1 MNKNHKP
8 SLLIAED
15 ERNTRDILLR
25 FLRQEYEVT
34 LAEDGERA
42 LNILKKNNFDL
53 LLTDLR
59 MPGADGMDILRTA
72 LKKNPPPACI
82 VVTAY
87 GSVENAV
94 EAMKE
99 GAFDFITKPL
109 NFDRLEI
116 LLKRAVE
123 SRQLKEENREL
134 RKRLDKNFG
143 VESIIGKS
151 LAMNE
156 LLETV
161 KQVAPSRSTVMI
173 TGESGT
179 GKEVIAQT
187 IHQLSG
193 RPGKFIPVHC
203 AALSDNLL
211 ESELFGHE
219 KGAFTGASEQK
230 KGRFELADGGTLF
243 LDEIGEIDPPVQV
256 KLLRALETRAFE
268 RVGGMETISTDTRV
282 ITATN
287 RDLREMVAAGDFR
300 GDLFYRLDVVSVH
313 LPPLRE
319 RQEDIPLFVKHFID
333 QFSKENNKEIQT
345 ISENAVAAL
354 CAYDWPG
361 NIRELRNCIER
372 MVVLARG
379 NTLELE
385 NVPLN
390 IREKSTPGLREKIF
404 SAGTLEIE
412 KNEKMLIMKALEECG
427 GNRTKAAGKL
437 GISRRT
443 LHRKL
448 HSFNIPA
455 SDT

>member
-1 MNKNHKP
+1 MNKSDKP
-8 SLLIAED
+8 TLLIAED

-53 LLTDLR
+53 VMTDLR

-72 LKKNPPPACI
+72 LKKDPSPACI

-87 GSVENAV
+87 GSIENAV
-94 EAMKE
+94 EAMRE
-99 GAFDFITKPL
+99 GAFDFVTKPL

-134 RKRLDKNFG
+134 KKRLDKSFG

-151 LAMNE
+151 LAMAE

-161 KQVAPSRSTVMI
+161 KQVAPSRSTVLI

-193 RPGKFIPVHC
+193 RGGKFIPVHC
-203 AALSDNLL
+203 AALPDNLL

-219 KGAFTGASEQK
+219 KGAFTGAIDQK

-243 LDEIGEIDPPVQV
+243 LDEIGEIDAPVQV
-256 KLLRALETRAFE
+256 KLLRALETRSFE
-268 RVGGMETISTDTRV
+268 RLGGMETLTTDTRV
-282 ITATN
+282 IAATN
-287 RDLREMVAAGDFR
+287 RDLRKMVEQGDFR
-300 GDLFYRLDVVSVH
+300 EDLFYRLDVVSIH

-319 RQEDIPLFVKHFID
+319 RQEDIPLFVKHFLD
-333 QFSKENNKEIQT
+333 LFSKENNKAIHS

-379 NTLELE
+379 NSLELE

-404 SAGTLEIE
+404 SADTLEIE
-412 KNEKMLIMKALEECG
+412 KNEKMLIMKALEECR
-427 GNRTKAAGKL
+427 GNRTKAAEKL

-448 HSFNIPA
+448 HSLNIPT
-455 SDT
+455 SE

>member
-379 NTLELE
+379 NTLEL
-385 NVPLN
+385 
-390 IREKSTPGLREKIF
+390 
-404 SAGTLEIE
+404 
-412 KNEKMLIMKALEECG
+412 
-427 GNRTKAAGKL
+427 
-437 GISRRT
+437 
-443 LHRKL
+443 
-448 HSFNIPA
+448 
-455 SDT
+455 

>member
-1 MNKNHKP
+1 
-8 SLLIAED
+8 
-15 ERNTRDILLR
+15 
-25 FLRQEYEVT
+25 
-34 LAEDGERA
+34 
-42 LNILKKNNFDL
+42 
-53 LLTDLR
+53 
-59 MPGADGMDILRTA
+59 MDILRAA
-72 LKKNPPPACI
+72 LKKDPPPACI

-87 GSVENAV
+87 GSIENAV

-134 RKRLDKNFG
+134 KKRLDKSFG

-203 AALSDNLL
+203 AALPDNLL

-219 KGAFTGASEQK
+219 KGAFTGAVEQR

-268 RVGGMETISTDTRV
+268 RVGGAETITTDTRV

-287 RDLREMVAAGDFR
+287 RDLRQMVADGEFR
-300 GDLFYRLDVVSVH
+300 EDLFYRLDVVSIH

-319 RQEDIPLFVKHFID
+319 REEDVPLFAKHFMD
-333 QFSKENNKEIQT
+333 QFSKENNKDIQS

-404 SAGTLEIE
+404 SADTLEIE
-412 KNEKMLIMKALEECG
+412 KNEKMLIIKALEECR
-427 GNRTKAAGKL
+427 GNRTKAAEKL

-448 HSFNIPA
+448 NSLNIP
-455 SDT
+455 SSE

>member
-1 MNKNHKP
+1 MNKSYKP

-15 ERNTRDILLR
+15 ERNTRDILQR

-53 LLTDLR
+53 LMTDLR
-59 MPGADGMDILRTA
+59 MPGADGMDILRAA
-72 LKKNPPPACI
+72 LKKDPPPACI

-87 GSVENAV
+87 GSIENAV

-134 RKRLDKNFG
+134 KKRLDKSFG

-203 AALSDNLL
+203 AALPDNLL

-219 KGAFTGASEQK
+219 KGAFTGAVEQR

-268 RVGGMETISTDTRV
+268 RVGGAETITTDTRV

-287 RDLREMVAAGDFR
+287 RDLRQMVADGEFR
-300 GDLFYRLDVVSVH
+300 EDLFYRLDVVSIH

-319 RQEDIPLFVKHFID
+319 REEDVPLFAKHFID
-333 QFSKENNKEIQT
+333 QFAKENNKDIQS

-404 SAGTLEIE
+404 SADTLEIE
-412 KNEKMLIMKALEECG
+412 KNEKMLIIKALEECR
-427 GNRTKAAGKL
+427 GNRTKAAEKL

-448 HSFNIPA
+448 HSLNIP
-455 SDT
+455 SSE

>member
-1 MNKNHKP
+1 MNKSYKP

-15 ERNTRDILLR
+15 ERNTRDILQR

-53 LLTDLR
+53 LMTDLR
-59 MPGADGMDILRTA
+59 MPGADGMDILRAA
-72 LKKNPPPACI
+72 LKKDPPPACI

-87 GSVENAV
+87 GSIENAV

-134 RKRLDKNFG
+134 KKRLDKSFG

-203 AALSDNLL
+203 AALPDNLL

-219 KGAFTGASEQK
+219 KGAFTGAVEQR

-268 RVGGMETISTDTRV
+268 RVGGAETITTDTRV

-287 RDLREMVAAGDFR
+287 RDLRQMVADGEFR
-300 GDLFYRLDVVSVH
+300 EDLFYRLDVVSIH

-319 RQEDIPLFVKHFID
+319 REEDVPLFAKHFMD
-333 QFSKENNKEIQT
+333 QFSKENNKDIQS

-404 SAGTLEIE
+404 SADTLEIE
-412 KNEKMLIMKALEECG
+412 KNEKMLIIKALEECR
-427 GNRTKAAGKL
+427 GNRTKAAEKL

-448 HSFNIPA
+448 NSLNIP
-455 SDT
+455 SSE

>member
-1 MNKNHKP
+1 MNKNRKA
-8 SLLIAED
+8 SILIAED
-15 ERNTRDILLR
+15 ERNTRDILQR
-25 FLRQEYEVT
+25 FLRTDYDVT

-59 MPGADGMDILRTA
+59 MPGADGIDILRAA

-87 GSVENAV
+87 GSIENAV

-116 LLKRAVE
+116 LLNRAVE
-123 SRQLKEENREL
+123 SKQLKEENREL

-143 VESIIGKS
+143 VENIIGKS
-151 LAMNE
+151 SAMND

-161 KQVAPSRSTVMI
+161 KQVAPSRSTVLI

-179 GKEVIAQT
+179 GKEVIAQS
-187 IHQLSG
+187 IHQLSA

-203 AALSDNLL
+203 AALPANLL

-219 KGAFTGASEQK
+219 KGAFTGASEQR

-243 LDEIGEIDPPVQV
+243 LDEIGEIDPSVQV
-256 KLLRALETRAFE
+256 KLLRALEARAFE
-268 RVGGMETISTDTRV
+268 RVGGIETITTDTRL
-282 ITATN
+282 IAATN
-287 RDLREMVAAGDFR
+287 RNLRKMVAEGEFR
-300 GDLFYRLDVVSVH
+300 EDLYYRLDVVSIH

-319 RQEDIPLFVKHFID
+319 RQEDIPLFIKHFIV
-333 QFSKENNKEIQT
+333 QFSQENSKEIHT
-345 ISENAVAAL
+345 ISEAAIAAL

-372 MVVLARG
+372 MVVLSRE
-379 NTLELE
+379 NTLEIE

-390 IREKSTPGLREKIF
+390 IREKSNPGIREKMF
-404 SAGTLEIE
+404 SSDTLEID
-412 KNEKMLIMKALEECG
+412 KNEKILIIKALEECG
-427 GNRTKAAGKL
+427 GNRTKAADKL

-448 HSFNIPA
+448 KTFNIPA
-455 SDT
+455 

>member
-42 LNILKKNNFDL
+42 LNVLKKNNFDL

-72 LKKNPPPACI
+72 LKKDPPPACI

-243 LDEIGEIDPPVQV
+243 LDEIGEIDPPSASSKPAGAGQASA
-256 KLLRALETRAFE
+256 RA
-268 RVGGMETISTDTRV
+268 
-282 ITATN
+282 
-287 RDLREMVAAGDFR
+287 
-300 GDLFYRLDVVSVH
+300 
-313 LPPLRE
+313 
-319 RQEDIPLFVKHFID
+319 
-333 QFSKENNKEIQT
+333 
-345 ISENAVAAL
+345 
-354 CAYDWPG
+354 
-361 NIRELRNCIER
+361 RNQ
-372 MVVLARG
+372 G
-379 NTLELE
+379 
-385 NVPLN
+385 
-390 IREKSTPGLREKIF
+390 F
-404 SAGTLEIE
+404 
-412 KNEKMLIMKALEECG
+412 
-427 GNRTKAAGKL
+427 
-437 GISRRT
+437 
-443 LHRKL
+443 
-448 HSFNIPA
+448 
-455 SDT
+455 